1 MRSRGKTFDDTLGV
15 PFMFYPWDETR
26 GPEAWPIGS
35 CQRSCETS
43 HLRAS
48 ATPWYWAITFG
59 SGAPAAPHSAAILPA
74 VLPKLVGYDYRL
86 GKLARRLKC
95 GGERRVRVRAVEA
108 GER

>member
-1 MRSRGKTFDDTLGV
+1 MGGMIITAPIEPENRLTHSAIRLPFLPYHAVPCERSYDSLGV
-15 PFMFYPWDETR
+15 PIMFYPWDETR

-59 SGAPAAPHSAAILPA
+59 SGSPAAPTQ
-74 VLPKLVGYDYRL
+74 
-86 GKLARRLKC
+86 RRSC
-95 GGERRVRVRAVEA
+95 PPCCP
-108 GER
+108 